1 MLVIV
6 VVLFAVCW
14 LPYHIIFLYMDFG
27 QPQVTYSLISA
38 IMSTQWFIYSNSACN
53 PVVYAVFN
61 ANYRREFVRMLRCR
75 RHELRAGRKDEV
87 EMDRR
92 EMNKNISI
100 TDSCEANSVTSC
112 MSTTA
117 I

>member
-14 LPYHIIFLYMDFG
+14 LPYHIVFLYMDFG
-27 QPQVTYSLISA
+27 QPQITYSILSA

-53 PVVYAVFN
+53 PIVYAVCN
-61 ANYRREFVRMLRCR
+61 INYRREFSRMLTCR
-75 RHELRAGRKDEV
+75 RNKLRSGRKNDM
-87 EMDRR
+87 EMGGRAVG
-92 EMNKNISI
+92 KNISL
-100 TDSCEANSVTSC
+100 TNSCADDSGGSC
-112 MSTTA
+112 VSTTR